1 MKLEHLW
8 APWRLDYV
16 RTRTQQ
22 ADAESCIFC
31 DKPSAGDDAEQLIVF
46 RGEEAFVLMNL
57 YPYNNGH
64 ILVAPYQHEP
74 LFDQLGPAVQM
85 EMLQL
90 MNRAMTI
97 MRSEMQAG
105 GFNFGANIGAAA
117 GAGIEEHVH
126 LHLVPRWSGDTN
138 FMPVVAGTKVLVQTL
153 RETRDL
159 LAKGFAQQS

>member
-64 ILVAPYQHEP
+64 ILVAPYRHEP

-90 MNRAMTI
+90 LNRAMTI

>member
-16 RTRTQQ
+16 RTHQ

-64 ILVAPYQHEP
+64 ILVAPYRHEP
-74 LFDQLGPAVQM
+74 HFDKLGPAVQM

>member
-16 RTRTQQ
+16 RTHQ
-22 ADAESCIFC
+22 ADADGCIFC

-64 ILVAPYQHEP
+64 ILVAPYRHEP
-74 LFDQLGPAVQM
+74 YFDKLGPAVQM

>member
-16 RTRTQQ
+16 RTQQ

-64 ILVAPYQHEP
+64 ILVAPYRHEP
-74 LFDQLGPAVQM
+74 HFDKLGPAVQM